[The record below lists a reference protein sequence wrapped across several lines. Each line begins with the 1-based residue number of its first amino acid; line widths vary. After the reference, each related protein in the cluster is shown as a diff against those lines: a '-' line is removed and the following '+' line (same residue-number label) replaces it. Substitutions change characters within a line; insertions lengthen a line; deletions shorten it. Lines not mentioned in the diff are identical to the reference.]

1 MIIYPEHVQD
11 VLNELRNKGFAVVI
25 FTPAELQGVAPDVV
39 EEDMVI
45 KGWDCINEC
54 KDPLSPDYNWED
66 EIEVYPTGEL
76 A

>member
-1 MIIYPEHVQD
+1 M
-11 VLNELRNKGFAVVI
+11 VI